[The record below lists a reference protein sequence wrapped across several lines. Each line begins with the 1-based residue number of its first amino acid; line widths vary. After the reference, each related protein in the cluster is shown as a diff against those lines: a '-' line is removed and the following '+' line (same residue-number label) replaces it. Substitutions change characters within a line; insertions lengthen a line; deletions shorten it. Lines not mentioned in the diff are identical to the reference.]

1 MMAGAAAHLH
11 YNKRKAPVSSAAR
24 KKTQKSPQ
32 TVRKRPTPATSHRHS
47 SVLSLLPLPMAP
59 RAASLSAGSGANSG
73 PEAISLLLQNRSIS
87 PSPYLIGLF
96 GHNSGVTGP
105 MTAEQA
111 AQALLEA
118 RKRSGS
124 VPGVKFTLSVAWHLK
139 ADHVRALKV
148 TWSRLCDT
156 PRANCRGILGIM
168 ERVFEK
174 FEAKDKTLKDVFYR
188 SAFVEGMA
196 DCTEVAKRHP
206 QRRNARRHSDI
217 GLSTMCSEYRENKQL
232 NKECVAN
239 PNSIATLRDH
249 IHFFVSLISQVVQS
263 LEKSPQEIFDH
274 IDRIG
279 CYHAH
284 LKRYG
289 FRANMWDK
297 LGVCLIDGIV
307 VQDCLRGF
315 PDACRAWTI
324 MVAALIDRLRS
335 APRNF
340 MPLPLL
346 NFRHRGSRPMLL
358 PPVPAEGNLA
368 RLVCPNGRRESQMSR
383 SQVLFTLQSEDCPDD
398 DAQDLTLNGPPQNG
412 GKGQEN
418 SVSGAESHHRYSLGV
433 AEMPPPTTMS
443 AALAALGRQHQKRL
457 SDANSACNQRSQSH
471 QRFQCLDQLAH
482 LTLDSKNSDGKN
494 YSNGKI
500 SGAAHFRLA
509 VNQNSISQQ
518 NFTHQTTFV

>member
-11 YNKRKAPVSSAAR
+11 YNKRKAPVSAAAR

-32 TVRKRPTPATSHRHS
+32 TVRKHPTHHRHS

-59 RAASLSAGSGANSG
+59 RAGSLSAGSGANSG

-87 PSPYLIGLF
+87 PSPYLMGLF
-96 GHNSGVTGP
+96 GHHSGVYGP

-111 AQALLEA
+111 AQALLDA

-124 VPGVKFTLSVAWHLK
+124 VPGVKFTLSVAWNLK
-139 ADHVRALKV
+139 VDHVRALKV

-168 ERVFEK
+168 ER
-174 FEAKDKTLKDVFYR
+174 KDKTLKDVFYR

-217 GLSTMCSEYRENKQL
+217 GLSTICSEYRENKHL

-289 FRANMWDK
+289 FRATMWDK

-346 NFRHRGSRPMLL
+346 NFRHRGSRPILL
-358 PPVPAEGNLA
+358 PPVPAEGSLA
-368 RLVCPNGRRESQMSR
+368 RLVCPNSRRDSQMSR

-398 DAQDLTLNGPPQNG
+398 DAQDLTVNGQPQN
-412 GKGQEN
+412 KATGQEN
-418 SVSGAESHHRYSLGV
+418 SFAGADSHHRYSLGV
-433 AEMPPPTTMS
+433 AEMPTPTTMS

-457 SDANSACNQRSQSH
+457 SDANSACNQRSLSH
-471 QRFQCLDQLAH
+471 QRFQYLDQPAH
-482 LTLDSKNSDGKN
+482 LTLESKNHDGRN
-494 YSNGKI
+494 YSNGKMN
-500 SGAAHFRLA
+500 GAAHFRLA

-518 NFTHQTTFV
+518 NFTQQTTFV